1 MRLYLDANALIH
13 GIEGPQPLRKA
24 VLEWIDR
31 AESEVDGL
39 AVTSRLTRLECRVK
53 PLKDGNQALLN
64 RIESVLESG
73 AIEVVPISDEVIES
87 ATQIRADFGM
97 RTPDAIHLA
106 TAVLHRADVVL
117 TRDRRLRKFDR
128 IRIELLSPAE

>member
-13 GIEGPQPLRKA
+13 GIEGPQPLKRA
-24 VLEWIDR
+24 VLAWIDR
-31 AESEVDGL
+31 AESDVEGI

-53 PLKDGNQALLN
+53 PLREGNHALLN

-87 ATQIRADFGM
+87 ATRIRAEFGI
-97 RTPDAIHLA
+97 RTPDRN
-106 TAVLHRADVVL
+106 TP
-117 TRDRRLRKFDR
+117 RDSGASTGRYRPD
-128 IRIELLSPAE
+128 P